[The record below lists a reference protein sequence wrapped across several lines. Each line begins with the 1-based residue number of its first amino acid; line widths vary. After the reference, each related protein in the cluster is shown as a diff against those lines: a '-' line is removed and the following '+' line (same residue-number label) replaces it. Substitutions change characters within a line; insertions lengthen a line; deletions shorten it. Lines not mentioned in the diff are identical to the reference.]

1 MNRAAL
7 ARNLIIVLILSV
19 LPEIWFVS
27 LAYADPLPA
36 PPVTMIYIKADGSIE
51 PSDAPIMKVGYIY
64 TLTEN
69 LLSDS
74 RYYFLIIQHDNIV
87 VDGAGYIIQ
96 SHIRYPAAI
105 YIKNMNNV
113 TVKNFSIITTGYGI
127 SASNSLHITCI
138 ANNITSA
145 SEGLLLDNCSEST
158 ISQNSL
164 NDNYGSAI
172 WLRFSTKINIT
183 KNSITWSR
191 GNSYSPAGIHLSNSS
206 GCIITGNNFTKSTFG
221 IYLSVSS
228 TNLIYAN
235 NFISNDQPVFDE
247 AQLASSYPE
256 DSSSFPFSE
265 NIWDNGALGNYWSNY
280 NGTDSDGDGIG
291 DDPYIIDADNTDNF
305 PLMKAFANA
314 NIPPLPSPDIEELEP
329 FPTTLVATASIVT
342 IVVFAVFL
350 LLRKHK
356 H

>member
-7 ARNLIIVLILSV
+7 SLKLIIVLVLSA
-19 LPEIWFVS
+19 LTEIWFVS
-27 LAYADPLPA
+27 LACADPLPA

-51 PSDAPIMKVGYIY
+51 PSDAPITKVGYVY

-113 TVKNFSIITTGYGI
+113 TVKNFSIITTGHGI

-145 SEGLLLDNCSEST
+145 SDGFLLDNCSEST
-158 ISQNSL
+158 ISQNSF

-172 WLRFSTKINIT
+172 WLRFSTEINIT
-183 KNSITWSR
+183 KNSIAWSG
-191 GNSYSPAGIHLSNSS
+191 GNSYSSAGIHLSNSS
-206 GCIITGNNFTKSTFG
+206 GCIISGNNVTKSTFG
-221 IYLSVSS
+221 IYLSLSS
-228 TNLIYAN
+228 TNFIYAN

-256 DSSSFPFSE
+256 DLSSFPFSE
-265 NIWDNGALGNYWSNY
+265 NIWDNSTLGNYWSNY
-280 NGTDSDGDGIG
+280 NGTDSDGDRIG
-291 DDPYIIDADNTDNF
+291 DVPYIVDATNADNF
-305 PLMKAFANA
+305 PLMNPFADPI
-314 NIPPLPSPDIEELEP
+314 IPSIPSPDEDP
-329 FPTTLVATASIVT
+329 FPTLLVAIAS
-342 IVVFAVFL
+342 AVSVILVGLGL
-350 LLRKHK
+350 LVYLIKRK
-356 H
+356 

>member
-1 MNRAAL
+1 MKRAAL
-7 ARNLIIVLILSV
+7 ALNLIIVLVLSV
-19 LPEIWFVS
+19 LTEIWFVS
-27 LAYADPLPA
+27 LACADPLPA

-51 PSDAPIMKVGYIY
+51 PSDAPIMKFGYVY

-105 YIKNMNNV
+105 YIKDMNNV
-113 TVKNFSIITTGYGI
+113 TVKNFSIITTGHGI

-145 SEGLLLDNCSEST
+145 SDGFLLDNCSEST
-158 ISQNSL
+158 ISQNSF

-172 WLRFSTKINIT
+172 WLRFSTEINIT
-183 KNSITWSR
+183 KNSIAWSG
-191 GNSYSPAGIHLSNSS
+191 GNSYSSAGIHLSNSS
-206 GCIITGNNFTKSTFG
+206 GCIISGNNVTKSTFG
-221 IYLSVSS
+221 IYLSLSF
-228 TNLIYAN
+228 TNFIYAN

-256 DSSSFPFSE
+256 DLSLFPFSE
-265 NIWDNGALGNYWSNY
+265 NIWDNSALGNYWSNY
-280 NGTDSDGDGIG
+280 NDKDSDGDGIG
-291 DDPYIIDADNTDNF
+291 DVPYIIDETNADNF
-305 PLMKAFANA
+305 PLMNPFANPI
-314 NIPPLPSPDIEELEP
+314 IPSIPSPDEDP
-329 FPTTLVATASIVT
+329 FPTLLVAIAS
-342 IVVFAVFL
+342 AVSVILVGLGL
-350 LLRKHK
+350 LVYLIKRKR
-356 H
+356 